1 MRLKRPLSPLTYLLR
16 NAGKTIPLTAVI
28 TLAVMLVAGIIA
40 MINSIPY
47 SIRKTYD
54 YSREM
59 VGITPRGDTSRTASI
74 LQELKEKSPI
84 PLERV
89 IVCRTASTQ
98 IHSIVGKWPFFVL
111 GLGPEDMRY
120 YLHRQ
125 LGDTV
130 TGRLPLPGKAEA
142 IISEPVARN
151 LGLKL
156 GSILMGPNLEESFSP
171 NNVRVV
177 GIAQTRRWL
186 MLAPISYLEQ
196 YHFPPVDVGIVFA
209 KNLDEQAKL
218 DQWAVKHFKGRPV
231 GVLAYFQILR
241 NTNEMFTTLFMIL
254 NVVIATLVV
263 VLTFMM
269 GMLINIYQSQRLVEF
284 GLLQAIGYTKARILK
299 RVLTETLLVI
309 VFGWALGVVSAYGL
323 LNVAKTVLM
332 DPKAFEL
339 NVVDPVA
346 FMYTIPLPI
355 MILLTASAS
364 VILRFRN
371 FDPVGVVERRLV

>member
-1 MRLKRPLSPLTYLLR
+1 
-16 NAGKTIPLTAVI
+16 
-28 TLAVMLVAGIIA
+28 
-40 MINSIPY
+40 
-47 SIRKTYD
+47 
-54 YSREM
+54 
-59 VGITPRGDTSRTASI
+59 
-74 LQELKEKSPI
+74 
-84 PLERV
+84 
-89 IVCRTASTQ
+89 
-98 IHSIVGKWPFFVL
+98 
-111 GLGPEDMRY
+111 
-120 YLHRQ
+120 
-125 LGDTV
+125 
-130 TGRLPLPGKAEA
+130 
-142 IISEPVARN
+142 
-151 LGLKL
+151 
-156 GSILMGPNLEESFSP
+156 
-171 NNVRVV
+171 
-177 GIAQTRRWL
+177 

-323 LNVAKTVLM
+323 LTVAKTLLM

-339 NVVDPVA
+339 NVVDPIA

-355 MILLTASAS
+355 MILFTASAS